1 LRELS
6 ELINKTIAQQH
17 SHGSITESINDIA
30 SNIAKIRA
38 LFQTLPDQIEK
49 MLLTNNEMK
58 NGAEPDDTADY
69 WEERT
74 AIASNITNLISAKNK
89 LHDIEESVNKKEVDV
104 KNLVAK
110 SKKTGDNDTLSKIEN
125 GISDERANVEDILN
139 SMYDTNDDVMA
150 IKQNMGECEIAVNIA
165 MRENEIEHFI
175 TKLERIE
182 EDFKDLK

>member
-1 LRELS
+1 M
-6 ELINKTIAQQH
+6 INKTIAQQH
-17 SHGSITESINDIA
+17 SHGSITDSINDIN

-89 LHDIEESVNKKEVDV
+89 LHDIEESINKKEVDV

-110 SKKTGDNDTLSKIEN
+110 SKKTGDNDTLTKIEN
-125 GISDERANVEDILN
+125 GICDERANVEDILN

-150 IKQNMGECEIAVNIA
+150 IKENMGECEIAVNIA